1 MGDWLGSFWEWL
13 GDTNPDAW
21 AAGAAWS
28 TAVIALVAGRAAF
41 KAVSEARALREEQ
54 AQPYV
59 VAYMEQSRASEQILE
74 LVVKNFGTTA
84 AYDVRLLSNP
94 PLVRSASQ
102 GEGTEPVGVF
112 ECLPVLAPQQEWRT
126 FWDSAI
132 ARKDLDIPDRF
143 EVTATYADSRRRKL
157 EPTKSILDWKIY
169 DDAQFV
175 ATYGEHHAAKALTEI
190 AKVIKTFTETGSG
203 GVRVYTR
210 DGDAKD
216 ARMVTRREEQM
227 RKAAEIS
234 ARVRV
239 PRESAASTVPTQ
251 PVETEAVNHPNGEAR
266 RPPES
271 LPQN

>member
-1 MGDWLGSFWEWL
+1 MIDWLGSFWKWL

-21 AAGAAWS
+21 AAGAAWFA
-28 TAVIALVAGRAAF
+28 AVIAVVAGRAAF
-41 KAVSEARALREEQ
+41 KAVAEARALREEQ

-74 LVVKNFGTTA
+74 LVVKNFGATA
-84 AYDVRLLSNP
+84 AYDVRLLSDP
-94 PLVRSASQ
+94 PLVRSGRQ

-112 ECLPVLAPQQEWRT
+112 DCLPVLAPQQEWRT

-132 ARKDLDIPDRF
+132 SRQDLDIPDRF

-157 EPTKSILDWKIY
+157 EPTKAILDWKIY
-169 DDAQFV
+169 DEAQFV

-190 AKVIKTFTETGSG
+190 AKVIKTFAEGGSG

-216 ARMVTRREEQM
+216 SRMATRREEQM

-234 ARVRV
+234 ARVLL
-239 PRESAASTVPTQ
+239 PKESTASPVPTQ
-251 PVETEAVNHPNGEAR
+251 PVEIEAADHPNGEVR
-266 RPPES
+266 RQPES
-271 LPQN
+271 PPTN